1 MKWLHQEEQIMTIK
15 KIKRVGRKEVDKMNK
30 KLVTGI
36 ILGII
41 VVILGVIVYAIY
53 NNNQNGDKIGNNEL
67 EINNTKK
74 EVSTEENIK
83 KENKKVL
90 VVYYSAQSHT
100 KLVAEKIANNLNADI
115 FEIIPEQKYTSED
128 LDWTDDNS
136 RVSKEHNDENLRNV
150 KLTRTQ
156 VDNFENYDTI
166 LIGYP
171 IWWGIAAWPV
181 DSFVKAN
188 DFSGKTVIP
197 FCTSASSGLGQS
209 GKLLEKEA
217 NSGKWL
223 EGHRFS
229 STPSDSDIKNW
240 TDSLK

>member
-115 FEIIPEQKYTSED
+115 FEIIPEQKYISED

-229 STPSDSDIKNW
+229 SNPSDSDIKNW

>member
-100 KLVAEKIANNLNADI
+100 KLVAEKIA
-115 FEIIPEQKYTSED
+115 K
-128 LDWTDDNS
+128 
-136 RVSKEHNDENLRNV
+136 
-150 KLTRTQ
+150 
-156 VDNFENYDTI
+156 
-166 LIGYP
+166 
-171 IWWGIAAWPV
+171 
-181 DSFVKAN
+181 
-188 DFSGKTVIP
+188 
-197 FCTSASSGLGQS
+197 
-209 GKLLEKEA
+209 
-217 NSGKWL
+217 
-223 EGHRFS
+223 
-229 STPSDSDIKNW
+229 
-240 TDSLK
+240 

>member
-115 FEIIPEQKYTSED
+115 FEIIPEQKYISED

-136 RVSKEHNDENLRNV
+136 
-150 KLTRTQ
+150 
-156 VDNFENYDTI
+156 
-166 LIGYP
+166 
-171 IWWGIAAWPV
+171 
-181 DSFVKAN
+181 
-188 DFSGKTVIP
+188 
-197 FCTSASSGLGQS
+197 
-209 GKLLEKEA
+209 
-217 NSGKWL
+217 
-223 EGHRFS
+223 
-229 STPSDSDIKNW
+229 
-240 TDSLK
+240 